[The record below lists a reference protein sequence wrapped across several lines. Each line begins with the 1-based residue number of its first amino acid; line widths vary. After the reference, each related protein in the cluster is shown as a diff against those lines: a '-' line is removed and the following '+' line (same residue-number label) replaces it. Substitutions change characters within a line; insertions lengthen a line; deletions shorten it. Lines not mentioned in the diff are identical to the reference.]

1 MKSVD
6 AALDFVVDKFRV
18 ENILRELGVMMTV
31 GDEDVVVKLLLSA
44 RAGKET
50 VDQEEEEDEEDG
62 DAGDQIPVIVATA
75 H

>member
-18 ENILRELGVMMTV
+18 ENILRELGVMVTV